1 MLDIQEY
8 IKNIIKKHETLA
20 TIPPIHFYVNRI
32 NYRMVLKIKDGYELE
47 LQTPKTIKLFNSTKK
62 LINKTKKRR
71 KRTKP

>member
-1 MLDIQEY
+1 
-8 IKNIIKKHETLA
+8 
-20 TIPPIHFYVNRI
+20 
-32 NYRMVLKIKDGYELE
+32 MVLKIKDGYELE